1 METRKYDVVVVGGGS
16 AGIAA
21 AVAAARN
28 GAKTCLVEAGPM
40 IGGELLTGMTI
51 DGALN
56 ARGEWIVGGVIND
69 LLKACREMGGFIER
83 LNDFRLIQ
91 YVAYDPEILKIA
103 IAQVVYDSGVDVLLY
118 TFADD
123 VVKSGDRIEGVV
135 VRNKNGRTLLSAKS
149 FIDCSGDADLC
160 LMGGAQMLPHDD
172 DGPPQPVS
180 MMFRM
185 AGVENEPL
193 LSFVRDHPTY
203 LAVGESETIRAGR
216 TDAEL
221 AQAIYDQG
229 QPCVF
234 FKGDGPFLADAIERG
249 ELHKTALIMMQPTSA
264 ARKEVCINTTR
275 VSLADPTRPEALSV
289 ALRSLVGQVRQCA
302 SFLQKNVPGFE
313 NASLSGLAP
322 RVGIRE
328 TRRIVGD
335 YVLTRDDVFEAR
347 KRDDGVAKG
356 CHHIDIHQD
365 GTGQIRIPVRDGGSY
380 DIPLG
385 SLLPKGLSNVAVA
398 GRCLS
403 ADRAAHGSARVMGGC
418 MAMGQAVGTLAALSV
433 NQNEKADMRTVG
445 IMRLRNVLR
454 DQDAVL
460 DGVA

>member
-1 METRKYDVVVVGGGS
+1 MEIRNYDVVVVGGGS

-56 ARGEWIVGGVIND
+56 ARGEWIVGGVVND
-69 LLKACREMGGFIER
+69 LLDACREMGGFIAQ

-103 IAQVVYDSGVDVLLY
+103 IAQVVYNSGVDVLLY
-118 TFADD
+118 TFADE
-123 VVKSGDRIEGVV
+123 VVKNGERIEGVV
-135 VRNKNGRTLLSAKS
+135 VRNKNGRTLLTAKS
-149 FIDCSGDADLC
+149 FVDCSGDADLC
-160 LMGGAQMLPHDD
+160 LMGGAQMLPHED

-185 AGVENEPL
+185 AGVENGPL
-193 LSFVRDHPTY
+193 LAFVRDHPEN

-234 FKGDGPFLADAIERG
+234 FRGDGPLLTPAIERG

-264 ARKEVCINTTR
+264 ARKEICINTTR
-275 VSLADPTRPEALSV
+275 VSLADPTRPEALSG
-289 ALRSLVGQVRQCA
+289 ALRTLVGQVRQCSA
-302 SFLQKNVPGFE
+302 FLQKNVPGFE
-313 NASLSGLAP
+313 TASISGVAP

-380 DIPLG
+380 DIPIG

-433 NQNEKADMRTVG
+433 NQNEKAEMRAVG
-445 IMRLRNVLR
+445 VMRLRNVLR
-454 DQDAVL
+454 EQGAVL